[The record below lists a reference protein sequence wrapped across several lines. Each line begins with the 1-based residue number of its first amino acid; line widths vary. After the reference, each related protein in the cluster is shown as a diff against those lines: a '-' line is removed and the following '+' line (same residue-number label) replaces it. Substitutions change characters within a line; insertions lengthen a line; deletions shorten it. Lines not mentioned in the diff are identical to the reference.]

1 MAFEPIAFN
10 TMLSKAEQKLYSLIK
25 EWRKDS
31 LCSKDT
37 CSPKGGKWETFR
49 GNKAVGSSN
58 WGKGWRSPGIGRAC
72 LVPQAFLQIVLIVPS
87 KVQAPPLSGDLSIVT
102 KQRQLSYTCRFPLH
116 CPSLAVSLD
125 GGLSIV
131 TKQRQLS
138 DTLGFLCTAH
148 LLQLAWMGG
157 LSIVTK
163 QRQLSDTC
171 RFPLHCPSLAVSL
184 ELVQGSGLSGC
195 L

>member
-1 MAFEPIAFN
+1 
-10 TMLSKAEQKLYSLIK
+10 MLSKAEQKLYSLIK

-49 GNKAVGSSN
+49 GNKAAGSSN

-138 DTLGFLCTAH
+138 DT
-148 LLQLAWMGG
+148 
-157 LSIVTK
+157 
-163 QRQLSDTC
+163 C

-195 L
+195 LWDVTDKHLWQTSDV